1 MDKREFRK
9 KLLSLVLPITF
20 QQFML
25 AVVSASDALMVG
37 VIGQNLLSAVS
48 LASQITFVYN
58 LFLAAMTIG
67 TSMFAAQYWGKGD
80 KDAVERILG
89 IVLRSSMSVSF
100 VFFLGATFLPEYLMR
115 IFTPDPE
122 LIHYGVQYLQ
132 IVGITYL
139 LCGISQIYLCI
150 MKNSGLASMS
160 MIISSTAAFLNIVLN
175 AVLIY
180 GLFGAPRMEAAG
192 AAAATAIARA
202 AELLWVFWE
211 LRKTGRVKI
220 RFLYIRKPD
229 QGLKKDFWHYTLP
242 VLGNELVWGG
252 GFTMYSVIMGHLG
265 TDAVAAN
272 SIANI
277 VKNLIASLAGG
288 IGNGGSIM
296 VGNELGAGRLEMAKA
311 YGKKLCHIAV
321 VSGILSGIFLLLISP
336 LVLQVTDLSPKA
348 EGYLKWMLV
357 MCAVYMVGKY
367 VNGTT
372 IGGIFCA
379 GGDSRFG
386 FLCDAVTLWCF
397 TVPVGLLA
405 AFVLKWPVLAVY
417 FIVNSDEIVKFPA
430 VYLHYGKYKWL
441 KDLTVREEGKEKS
454 FRKNK
459 PADEAERIIR
469 CEPVPAFIKH
479 MSCSALC

>member
-1 MDKREFRK
+1 MKYGKRSMDRREFRR
-9 KLLSLVLPITF
+9 KLTSLILPITF

-37 VIGQNLLSAVS
+37 VIGQDLLSAVS

-58 LFLAAMTIG
+58 LFLMAMTIG

-100 VFFLGATFLPEYLMR
+100 VFFSAATFLPGLLMR
-115 IFTPDPE
+115 IFTTDPQ

-132 IVGITYL
+132 IVGLTYL
-139 LCGISQIYLCI
+139 LCGISQVYLCI

-160 MIISSTAAFLNIVLN
+160 MLISSAAALLNIILN

-180 GLFGAPRMEAAG
+180 GLFGAPRMEAGG
-192 AAAATAIARA
+192 AAAATAIARGV
-202 AELLWVFWE
+202 ELLWVLAE
-211 LRKTGRVKI
+211 LTKKGRIKI
-220 RFLYIRKPD
+220 RFAYIRRPD
-229 QGLKKDFWHYTLP
+229 QGLRKDFWHYTLP

-277 VKNLIASLAGG
+277 AKNLIASLAGG

-296 VGNELGAGRLEMAKA
+296 VGNELGAGRLETAKA
-311 YGKKLCHIAV
+311 YGRKLCHIAV
-321 VSGILSGIFLLLISP
+321 VSGILSGIFLLLLSP
-336 LVLQVTDLSPKA
+336 LVLEITDLSPQA
-348 EGYLKWMLV
+348 EEYLRWMLA

-372 IGGIFCA
+372 VAGIFCA

-405 AFVLKWPVLAVY
+405 AFVFKWPVLAVY
-417 FIVNSDEIVKFPA
+417 FIVNSDEIVKLPA
-430 VYLHYGKYKWL
+430 VYRHYRKYKWL
-441 KDLTVREEGKEKS
+441 KDLTVREEGL
-454 FRKNK
+454 
-459 PADEAERIIR
+459 D
-469 CEPVPAFIKH
+469 
-479 MSCSALC
+479 

>member
-37 VIGQNLLSAVS
+37 VIGQDLLSAVS

-58 LFLAAMTIG
+58 LFLTAMTIG

-417 FIVNSDEIVKFPA
+417 FIVNSDEIVKLPA
-430 VYLHYGKYKWL
+430 VYFHYGKYKWL
-441 KDLTVREEGKEKS
+441 KDLTVREEGKEKILQE
-454 FRKNK
+454 K
-459 PADEAERIIR
+459 
-469 CEPVPAFIKH
+469 
-479 MSCSALC
+479 

>member
-1 MDKREFRK
+1 
-9 KLLSLVLPITF
+9 
-20 QQFML
+20 ML

-37 VIGQNLLSAVS
+37 AIGQDLLSAVS

-58 LFLAAMTIG
+58 LFLMAMTIG

-100 VFFLGATFLPEYLMR
+100 VFFFAATFFPGLLMR
-115 IFTPDPE
+115 IFTTDPQ

-132 IVGITYL
+132 IVGLTYL
-139 LCGISQIYLCI
+139 LCGISQVYLCI

-160 MIISSTAAFLNIVLN
+160 MLISSAAALLNIILN

-180 GLFGAPRMEAAG
+180 GLFGAPRMEAGG
-192 AAAATAIARA
+192 AAAATAIARGV
-202 AELLWVFWE
+202 ELLWVLAE
-211 LRKTGRVKI
+211 LTKKGRIKI
-220 RFLYIRKPD
+220 RFAYIRRPD
-229 QGLKKDFWHYTLP
+229 QGLRKDFWHYTLP

-277 VKNLIASLAGG
+277 AKNLIASLAGG

-296 VGNELGAGRLEMAKA
+296 VGNELGAGRLETAKA
-311 YGKKLCHIAV
+311 YGRKLCHIAV
-321 VSGILSGIFLLLISP
+321 VSGILSGIFLLLLSP
-336 LVLQVTDLSPKA
+336 LVLEITDLSPQA
-348 EGYLKWMLV
+348 EEYLRWMLA

-372 IGGIFCA
+372 IAGIFCA

-405 AFVLKWPVLAVY
+405 AFVFKWPVLAVY
-417 FIVNSDEIVKFPA
+417 FIVNSDEIVKLPA
-430 VYLHYGKYKWL
+430 VYRHYRKYKWL
-441 KDLTVREEGKEKS
+441 KDLTVREEGL
-454 FRKNK
+454 
-459 PADEAERIIR
+459 D
-469 CEPVPAFIKH
+469 
-479 MSCSALC
+479 

>member
-1 MDKREFRK
+1 MKYGKRSMDRREFRR
-9 KLLSLVLPITF
+9 KLTSLILPITF

-37 VIGQNLLSAVS
+37 AIGQDLLSAVS

-58 LFLAAMTIG
+58 LFLMAMTIG

-100 VFFLGATFLPEYLMR
+100 VFFFAATFFPGLLMR
-115 IFTPDPE
+115 IFTTDPQ

-132 IVGITYL
+132 IVGLTYL
-139 LCGISQIYLCI
+139 LCGISQVYLCI

-160 MIISSTAAFLNIVLN
+160 MLISSAAALLNIILN

-180 GLFGAPRMEAAG
+180 GLFGAPRMEAGG
-192 AAAATAIARA
+192 AAAATAIARGV
-202 AELLWVFWE
+202 ELLWVLAE
-211 LRKTGRVKI
+211 LTKKGRIKI
-220 RFLYIRKPD
+220 RFAYIRRPD
-229 QGLKKDFWHYTLP
+229 QGLRKDFWHYTLP

-277 VKNLIASLAGG
+277 AKNLIASLAGG

-296 VGNELGAGRLEMAKA
+296 VGNELGAGRLETAKA
-311 YGKKLCHIAV
+311 YGRKLCHIAV
-321 VSGILSGIFLLLISP
+321 VSGILSGIFLLLLSP
-336 LVLQVTDLSPKA
+336 LVLEITDLSPQA
-348 EGYLKWMLV
+348 EEYLRWMLA

-372 IGGIFCA
+372 IAGIFCA

-405 AFVLKWPVLAVY
+405 AFVFKWPVLAVY
-417 FIVNSDEIVKFPA
+417 FIVNSDEIVKLPA
-430 VYLHYGKYKWL
+430 VYRHYRKYKWL
-441 KDLTVREEGKEKS
+441 KDLTVREEGL
-454 FRKNK
+454 
-459 PADEAERIIR
+459 D
-469 CEPVPAFIKH
+469 
-479 MSCSALC
+479 

>member
-1 MDKREFRK
+1 
-9 KLLSLVLPITF
+9 
-20 QQFML
+20 
-25 AVVSASDALMVG
+25 
-37 VIGQNLLSAVS
+37 
-48 LASQITFVYN
+48 
-58 LFLAAMTIG
+58 
-67 TSMFAAQYWGKGD
+67 
-80 KDAVERILG
+80 
-89 IVLRSSMSVSF
+89 
-100 VFFLGATFLPEYLMR
+100 
-115 IFTPDPE
+115 
-122 LIHYGVQYLQ
+122 
-132 IVGITYL
+132 
-139 LCGISQIYLCI
+139 
-150 MKNSGLASMS
+150 
-160 MIISSTAAFLNIVLN
+160 
-175 AVLIY
+175 
-180 GLFGAPRMEAAG
+180 
-192 AAAATAIARA
+192 
-202 AELLWVFWE
+202 
-211 LRKTGRVKI
+211 
-220 RFLYIRKPD
+220 
-229 QGLKKDFWHYTLP
+229 
-242 VLGNELVWGG
+242 
-252 GFTMYSVIMGHLG
+252 MYSVIMGHLG

-277 VKNLIASLAGG
+277 VKNLIASLAAG

-296 VGNELGAGRLEMAKA
+296 VGNELGAGHLDMAKA

-336 LVLQVTDLSPKA
+336 VVLQVTDLSA
-348 EGYLKWMLV
+348 RSEGYLKWMLV

-417 FIVNSDEIVKFPA
+417 FIVNSDEIVKLPLWKIQMA
-430 VYLHYGKYKWL
+430 EGS
-441 KDLTVREEGKEKS
+441 DRQRRRERKKS

-469 CEPVPAFIKH
+469 CETAPASVKH

>member
-1 MDKREFRK
+1 
-9 KLLSLVLPITF
+9 
-20 QQFML
+20 ML

-37 VIGQNLLSAVS
+37 AIGQDLLSAVS

-58 LFLAAMTIG
+58 LFLMAMTIG

-100 VFFLGATFLPEYLMR
+100 VFFSAATFLPGLLMR
-115 IFTPDPE
+115 IFTTDPQ

-132 IVGITYL
+132 IVGLTYL
-139 LCGISQIYLCI
+139 LCGISQVYLCI

-160 MIISSTAAFLNIVLN
+160 MLISSAAALLNIILN

-180 GLFGAPRMEAAG
+180 GLFGAPRMEAGG
-192 AAAATAIARA
+192 AAAATAIARGV
-202 AELLWVFWE
+202 ELLWVLAE
-211 LRKTGRVKI
+211 LTKKGRIKI
-220 RFLYIRKPD
+220 RFAYIRRPD
-229 QGLKKDFWHYTLP
+229 QGLRKDFWHYTLP

-277 VKNLIASLAGG
+277 AKNLIASLAGG

-296 VGNELGAGRLEMAKA
+296 VGNELGAGRLETAKA
-311 YGKKLCHIAV
+311 YGRKLCHIAV
-321 VSGILSGIFLLLISP
+321 VSGILSGIFLLLLSP
-336 LVLQVTDLSPKA
+336 LVLEITDLSPQA
-348 EGYLKWMLV
+348 EEYLRWMLA

-372 IGGIFCA
+372 VAGIFCA

-405 AFVLKWPVLAVY
+405 AFVFKWPVLAVY
-417 FIVNSDEIVKFPA
+417 FIVNSDEIVKLPA
-430 VYLHYGKYKWL
+430 VYRHYRKYKWL
-441 KDLTVREEGKEKS
+441 KDLTVREEGL
-454 FRKNK
+454 
-459 PADEAERIIR
+459 D
-469 CEPVPAFIKH
+469 
-479 MSCSALC
+479 

>member
-1 MDKREFRK
+1 MKYGKRSMDRREFRR
-9 KLLSLVLPITF
+9 KLTSLILPITF

-37 VIGQNLLSAVS
+37 AIGQDLLSAVS

-58 LFLAAMTIG
+58 LFLMAMTIG

-89 IVLRSSMSVSF
+89 IVLRSSMSISF
-100 VFFLGATFLPEYLMR
+100 VFFFAATFLPGLLMR
-115 IFTPDPE
+115 IFTTDPQ

-132 IVGITYL
+132 IVGLTYL
-139 LCGISQIYLCI
+139 LCGISQVYLCI

-160 MIISSTAAFLNIVLN
+160 MLISSAAALLNIILN

-180 GLFGAPRMEAAG
+180 GLFGAPRMEAGG
-192 AAAATAIARA
+192 AAAATAIARGV
-202 AELLWVFWE
+202 ELLWVLAE
-211 LRKTGRVKI
+211 LTKKGRIKI
-220 RFLYIRKPD
+220 RFAYIRRPD
-229 QGLKKDFWHYTLP
+229 QGLRKDFWHYTLP

-277 VKNLIASLAGG
+277 AKNLIASLAGG

-296 VGNELGAGRLEMAKA
+296 VGNELGAGRLETAKA
-311 YGKKLCHIAV
+311 YGRKLCHIAV
-321 VSGILSGIFLLLISP
+321 VSGILSGIFLLLLSP
-336 LVLQVTDLSPKA
+336 LVLEITDLSPQA
-348 EGYLKWMLV
+348 EEYLRWMLA

-372 IGGIFCA
+372 VAGIFCA

-405 AFVLKWPVLAVY
+405 AFVFKWPVLAVY
-417 FIVNSDEIVKFPA
+417 FIVNSDEIVKLPA
-430 VYLHYGKYKWL
+430 VYRHYRKYKWL
-441 KDLTVREEGKEKS
+441 KDLTAREEGL
-454 FRKNK
+454 
-459 PADEAERIIR
+459 D
-469 CEPVPAFIKH
+469 
-479 MSCSALC
+479 

>member
-1 MDKREFRK
+1 MDRREFRR
-9 KLLSLVLPITF
+9 KLTSLILPITF

-37 VIGQNLLSAVS
+37 VIGQELLSAVS

-58 LFLAAMTIG
+58 LFLMAMTIG

-100 VFFLGATFLPEYLMR
+100 VFFFAATFLPGLLMR
-115 IFTPDPE
+115 IFTTDPQ

-132 IVGITYL
+132 IVGLTYL
-139 LCGISQIYLCI
+139 LCGISQVYLCI

-160 MIISSTAAFLNIVLN
+160 MLISSAAALLNIILN

-180 GLFGAPRMEAAG
+180 GLFGAPRMEAGG
-192 AAAATAIARA
+192 AAAATAIARGV
-202 AELLWVFWE
+202 ELLWVLAE
-211 LRKTGRVKI
+211 LTKKGRIKI
-220 RFLYIRKPD
+220 RFAYIRRPD
-229 QGLKKDFWHYTLP
+229 QGLRKDFWHYTLP

-277 VKNLIASLAGG
+277 AKNLIASLAGG

-296 VGNELGAGRLEMAKA
+296 VGNELGAGRLETAKA
-311 YGKKLCHIAV
+311 YGRKLCHIAV
-321 VSGILSGIFLLLISP
+321 VSGILSGIFLLLLSP
-336 LVLQVTDLSPKA
+336 LVLEITDLSPQA
-348 EGYLKWMLV
+348 EEYLRWMLA

-372 IGGIFCA
+372 IAGIFCA

-405 AFVLKWPVLAVY
+405 AFVFKWPVLAVY
-417 FIVNSDEIVKFPA
+417 FIVNSDEIVKLPA
-430 VYLHYGKYKWL
+430 VYRHYRKYKWL
-441 KDLTVREEGKEKS
+441 KDLTVREEGL
-454 FRKNK
+454 
-459 PADEAERIIR
+459 D
-469 CEPVPAFIKH
+469 
-479 MSCSALC
+479 

>member
-1 MDKREFRK
+1 MKYGKRSMDRREFRR
-9 KLLSLVLPITF
+9 KLTSLILPITF

-37 VIGQNLLSAVS
+37 VIGQDLLSAVS

-58 LFLAAMTIG
+58 LFLMAMTIG

-100 VFFLGATFLPEYLMR
+100 VFFSAATFLPGLLMR
-115 IFTPDPE
+115 IFTTDPQ

-132 IVGITYL
+132 IVGVTYL
-139 LCGISQIYLCI
+139 LCGISQVYLCI

-160 MIISSTAAFLNIVLN
+160 MLISSAAALLNIILN

-180 GLFGAPRMEAAG
+180 GLFGAPKMEAGG
-192 AAAATAIARA
+192 AAAATAIARG
-202 AELLWVFWE
+202 AELLWVLAE
-211 LRKTGRVKI
+211 LTKKGRIKI
-220 RFLYIRKPD
+220 RFAYIRRPD
-229 QGLKKDFWHYTLP
+229 QGLRKDFWHYTLP

-277 VKNLIASLAGG
+277 AKNLIASLAGG

-296 VGNELGAGRLEMAKA
+296 VGNELGAGRLETAKA
-311 YGKKLCHIAV
+311 YGRKLCHIAV
-321 VSGILSGIFLLLISP
+321 VSGILSGIFLLLLSP
-336 LVLQVTDLSPKA
+336 LVLEITDLSPQA
-348 EGYLKWMLV
+348 EEYLRWMLA

-372 IGGIFCA
+372 VAGIFCA

-405 AFVLKWPVLAVY
+405 AFVFKWPVLAVY
-417 FIVNSDEIVKFPA
+417 FIVNSDEIVKLPA
-430 VYLHYGKYKWL
+430 VYRHYRKYKWL
-441 KDLTVREEGKEKS
+441 KDLTVREEGL
-454 FRKNK
+454 
-459 PADEAERIIR
+459 D
-469 CEPVPAFIKH
+469 
-479 MSCSALC
+479 

>member
-1 MDKREFRK
+1 MDRREFRR
-9 KLLSLVLPITF
+9 KLTSLILPITF

-37 VIGQNLLSAVS
+37 VIGQDLLSAVS

-58 LFLAAMTIG
+58 LFLMAMTIG

-100 VFFLGATFLPEYLMR
+100 VFFFAATFLPGLLMR
-115 IFTPDPE
+115 IFTTDPQ

-132 IVGITYL
+132 IVGLTYL
-139 LCGISQIYLCI
+139 LCGISQVYLCI

-160 MIISSTAAFLNIVLN
+160 MLISSAAALLNIILN

-180 GLFGAPRMEAAG
+180 GLFGAPRMEAGG
-192 AAAATAIARA
+192 AAAATAIARGV
-202 AELLWVFWE
+202 ELLWVLAE
-211 LRKTGRVKI
+211 LTKKGRIKI
-220 RFLYIRKPD
+220 RFAYIRRPD
-229 QGLKKDFWHYTLP
+229 QGLRKDFWHYTLP

-277 VKNLIASLAGG
+277 AKNLIASLAGG

-296 VGNELGAGRLEMAKA
+296 VGNELGAGQLETAKA
-311 YGKKLCHIAV
+311 YGRKLCHIAV
-321 VSGILSGIFLLLISP
+321 VSGILSGIFLLLLSP
-336 LVLQVTDLSPKA
+336 LVLEITDLSPQA
-348 EGYLKWMLV
+348 EEYLRWMLA

-372 IGGIFCA
+372 IAGIFCA

-405 AFVLKWPVLAVY
+405 AFVFKWPVLAVY
-417 FIVNSDEIVKFPA
+417 FIVNSDEIVKLPA
-430 VYLHYGKYKWL
+430 VYRHYRKYKWL
-441 KDLTVREEGKEKS
+441 KDLTVREEGL
-454 FRKNK
+454 
-459 PADEAERIIR
+459 D
-469 CEPVPAFIKH
+469 
-479 MSCSALC
+479 

>member
-1 MDKREFRK
+1 MMKSGRRSMDKREFRR
-9 KLLSLVLPITF
+9 KLISLVLPITF

-25 AVVSASDALMVG
+25 AVVSAWDALMVG
-37 VIGQNLLSAVS
+37 AIGQDLLSAVS

-336 LVLQVTDLSPKA
+336 VVLQVTDLSDRS

-386 FLCDAVTLWCF
+386 FLCAAVTLWCF

-417 FIVNSDEIVKFPA
+417 FIVNSDEIVKLPA

-441 KDLTVREEGKEKS
+441 KDLTVREEGKEKILQE
-454 FRKNK
+454 K
-459 PADEAERIIR
+459 
-469 CEPVPAFIKH
+469 
-479 MSCSALC
+479 

>member
-37 VIGQNLLSAVS
+37 VIGQDLLSAVS

-139 LCGISQIYLCI
+139 LYGISQIYLCI

-417 FIVNSDEIVKFPA
+417 FIVNSDEIVKLPA
-430 VYLHYGKYKWL
+430 VYFHYGKYKWL
-441 KDLTVREEGKEKS
+441 KDLTVREEGREKILQE
-454 FRKNK
+454 K
-459 PADEAERIIR
+459 
-469 CEPVPAFIKH
+469 
-479 MSCSALC
+479 

>member
-37 VIGQNLLSAVS
+37 VIGQDLLSAVS

-100 VFFLGATFLPEYLMR
+100 VFFLGAIFLPEYLMR

-417 FIVNSDEIVKFPA
+417 FIVNSDEIVKLPA
-430 VYLHYGKYKWL
+430 VYFHYGKYKWL
-441 KDLTVREEGKEKS
+441 KDLTVREEGREKILQE
-454 FRKNK
+454 K
-459 PADEAERIIR
+459 
-469 CEPVPAFIKH
+469 
-479 MSCSALC
+479 

>member
-1 MDKREFRK
+1 MDRREFRR
-9 KLLSLVLPITF
+9 KLTSLILPITF

-37 VIGQNLLSAVS
+37 AIGQDLLSAVS

-58 LFLAAMTIG
+58 LFLMAMTIG

-100 VFFLGATFLPEYLMR
+100 VFFFAATFFPGLLMR
-115 IFTPDPE
+115 IFTTDPQ

-132 IVGITYL
+132 IVGLTYL
-139 LCGISQIYLCI
+139 LCGISQVYLCI

-160 MIISSTAAFLNIVLN
+160 MLISSAAALLNIILN

-180 GLFGAPRMEAAG
+180 GLFGAPRMEAGG
-192 AAAATAIARA
+192 AAAATAIARGV
-202 AELLWVFWE
+202 ELLWVLAE
-211 LRKTGRVKI
+211 LTKKGRIKI
-220 RFLYIRKPD
+220 RFAYIRRPD
-229 QGLKKDFWHYTLP
+229 QGLRKDFWHYTLP

-277 VKNLIASLAGG
+277 AKNLIASLAGG

-296 VGNELGAGRLEMAKA
+296 VGNELGAGRLETAKA
-311 YGKKLCHIAV
+311 YGRKLCHIAV
-321 VSGILSGIFLLLISP
+321 VSGILSGIFLLLLSP
-336 LVLQVTDLSPKA
+336 LVLEITDLSPQA
-348 EGYLKWMLV
+348 EEYLRWMLA

-372 IGGIFCA
+372 IAGIFCA

-405 AFVLKWPVLAVY
+405 AFVFKWPVLAVY
-417 FIVNSDEIVKFPA
+417 FIVNSDEIVKLPA
-430 VYLHYGKYKWL
+430 VYRHYRKYKWL
-441 KDLTVREEGKEKS
+441 KDLTVREEGL
-454 FRKNK
+454 
-459 PADEAERIIR
+459 D
-469 CEPVPAFIKH
+469 
-479 MSCSALC
+479 

>member
-1 MDKREFRK
+1 MDRREFRR
-9 KLLSLVLPITF
+9 KLTSLILPITF

-37 VIGQNLLSAVS
+37 VIGQDLLSAVS

-58 LFLAAMTIG
+58 LFLMAMTIG

-100 VFFLGATFLPEYLMR
+100 VFFFAATFLPGLLMR
-115 IFTPDPE
+115 IFTTDPQ

-132 IVGITYL
+132 IVGLTYL
-139 LCGISQIYLCI
+139 LCGISQVYLCI

-160 MIISSTAAFLNIVLN
+160 MLISSAAALLNIILN

-180 GLFGAPRMEAAG
+180 GLFGAPRMEAGG
-192 AAAATAIARA
+192 AAAATAIARGV
-202 AELLWVFWE
+202 ELLWVLAE
-211 LRKTGRVKI
+211 LTKKGRIKI
-220 RFLYIRKPD
+220 RFAYIRRPD
-229 QGLKKDFWHYTLP
+229 QGLRKDFWHYTLP

-277 VKNLIASLAGG
+277 AKNLIASLAGG

-296 VGNELGAGRLEMAKA
+296 VGNELGAGRLETAKA
-311 YGKKLCHIAV
+311 YGRKLCHIAV
-321 VSGILSGIFLLLISP
+321 VSGILSGIFLLLLSP
-336 LVLQVTDLSPKA
+336 LVLEITDLSPQA
-348 EGYLKWMLV
+348 EEYLRWMLA

-372 IGGIFCA
+372 IAGIFCA

-405 AFVLKWPVLAVY
+405 AFVFKWPVLAVY
-417 FIVNSDEIVKFPA
+417 FIVNSDEIVKLPA
-430 VYLHYGKYKWL
+430 VYRHYRKYKWL
-441 KDLTVREEGKEKS
+441 KDLTVREEGL
-454 FRKNK
+454 
-459 PADEAERIIR
+459 D
-469 CEPVPAFIKH
+469 
-479 MSCSALC
+479 